1 MGYLPKV
8 THLQKTEPFLVSS
21 RLLRPCCDPEVVSLG
36 PVLDPHFYVSIEAFI
51 SSKSESVL

>member
-8 THLQKTEPFLVSS
+8 TYLQKTEPFLVSS

-36 PVLDPHFYVSIEAFI
+36 RVLDPHFCVSIEAFI
-51 SSKSESVL
+51 SSKSES